1 FGPSSHLHLQAHS
14 CVPKPLSFSE
24 NTDLTLIDI
33 SRINE
38 EHDCCYVLAQVQPTA
53 NPNSLT
59 RPRCEHRHPQL
70 LDVQHSKYYT
80 CYTIP
85 MNIPY
90 PIRRHGISICNLT
103 TVYPHLKN
111 HPSLYVSAPT
121 VLLPLSAQVVLLILY
136 STQDSSFGELGA
148 RTFTRVSI
156 R

>member
-111 HPSLYVSAPT
+111 HPSLYYSRLVVWGIGCSNLHARLHTLDCAFP
-121 VLLPLSAQVVLLILY
+121 AQSMLFPD
-136 STQDSSFGELGA
+136 T
-148 RTFTRVSI
+148 
-156 R
+156 